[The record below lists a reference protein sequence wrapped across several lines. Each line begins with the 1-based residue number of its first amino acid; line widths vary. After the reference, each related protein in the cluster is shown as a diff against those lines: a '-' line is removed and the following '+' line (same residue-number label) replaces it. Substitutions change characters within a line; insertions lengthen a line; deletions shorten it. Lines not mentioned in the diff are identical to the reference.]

1 MQVGYLAPLV
11 LSAADSLDPDGTNSS
26 WHYAWSCENVTVPSA
41 PLPCVDAN
49 GSALSLLIGDL
60 DSVNITIPADALD
73 PDPGYRFKVL
83 VSKDVR
89 NSTASTR
96 VIVKQGEP
104 PAVSLPGFASY
115 FVNPNDG
122 DDGNYLVV
130 TASVSA
136 SAGSGVSEA
145 ASVLWTQ
152 REGDYIEGTG
162 FGTETDRLSMGF
174 AIYRMTP
181 GASYTFRFTAR
192 NAAGVGAYAEIDI
205 NVNSPPTSGSCSITP
220 AIG

>member
-1 MQVGYLAPLV
+1 M
-11 LSAADSLDPDGTNSS
+11 LSAADSLDPDGTNTS

-41 PLPCVDAN
+41 PVPCVDAT
-49 GSALSLLIGDL
+49 GAALSLLIGNL
-60 DSVNITIPADALD
+60 DSANITIPANTLD
-73 PDPGYRFKVL
+73 PDPGYRFQVL

-96 VIVKQGEP
+96 VIVIPGEP
-104 PAVSLPGFASY
+104 PAVSLPGLASY
-115 FVNPNDG
+115 LVNPNNG

-136 SAGSGVSEA
+136 SDVAGVTEA

-152 REGDYIEGTG
+152 SEGEYIEGTG

-181 GASYTFRFTAR
+181 GSSYTFRFTAQ
-192 NAAGVGAYAEIDI
+192 NAAGVGAYAEIEI
-205 NVNSPPTSGSCSITP
+205 HVNSPPTSGSCSVTP

>member
-1 MQVGYLAPLV
+1 LQVGYLAPLV
-11 LSAADSLDPDGTNSS
+11 LSAADSLDPDGTNTS
-26 WHYAWSCENVTVPSA
+26 WHYVWSCENLTVPSA

-60 DSVNITIPADALD
+60 DSVNITIPADTLD
-73 PDPGYRFKVL
+73 PDPGYTFKVL

-96 VIVKQGEP
+96 VIVKPGEP
-104 PAVSLPGFASY
+104 PAVSLPGLVSY
-115 FVNPNDG
+115 FVNPNNG
-122 DDGNYLVV
+122 DDGNYFVV
-130 TASVSA
+130 TASVST
-136 SAGSGVSEA
+136 SAGSGVSKA

-181 GASYTFRFTAR
+181 GSSYTFRFTAR
-192 NAAGVGAYAEIDI
+192 NAAGVAAYAEIDI
-205 NVNSPPTSGSCSITP
+205 HVNSPPTSGSCSVTP

>member
-1 MQVGYLAPLV
+1 M
-11 LSAADSLDPDGTNSS
+11 LSAADSLDPDGTNTS

-41 PLPCVDAN
+41 PVPCVDAT
-49 GSALSLLIGDL
+49 GAALSLLIGNL
-60 DSVNITIPADALD
+60 DSANITIPANTLD
-73 PDPGYRFKVL
+73 PDPGYRFQVL

-96 VIVKQGEP
+96 VIVIPGEP
-104 PAVSLPGFASY
+104 PAVSLPGLASY
-115 FVNPNDG
+115 LVNPNNG

-136 SAGSGVSEA
+136 SDVAGVTEA

-152 REGDYIEGTG
+152 NEGEYIEGTG

-181 GASYTFRFTAR
+181 GSSYTFRFTAQ
-192 NAAGVGAYAEIDI
+192 NAAGVGAYAEIEI
-205 NVNSPPTSGSCSITP
+205 HVNSPPTSGSCSVTP